1 MKKATVA
8 VFLLLSVLMAFGRN
22 VTDQE
27 VAIALKR
34 ALRAR
39 DNLSDTAEVQ
49 VSSALATG
57 KDICIEYRANTA
69 SGQSVSGLAVYRTED
84 ELVFLDNS
92 WIWERAC
99 LSGKYGQRRNGK
111 DLTPSLNAAL
121 AMPIPAKPAVA
132 TAAPAPVAASSAPPA
147 VVAPTPARPATAQL
161 IVQPAAPIATPV
173 TAASLAPTANAAQP
187 TPPAISAVKV
197 KAAPPAPP
205 VAPPV
210 VANAAPAPAVASAPA
225 VVAAATILPTA
236 SPNPVATPS
245 PATVATSIPALT
257 APTPVVTV
265 SPKPSSVIAA
275 ATTATV
281 PRIPSTSPVSS
292 LPAVSASPV
301 PAVSVPPEVAIVSQP
316 APIPS
321 EPNMIASNRAA
332 STETVLHGVTIIDN
346 NGALGPATSNVSAA
360 GPVES
365 LADAARRV
373 RIQRTMQ

>member
-121 AMPIPAKPAVA
+121 AMPIPTKPAVA

-187 TPPAISAVKV
+187 MPPAISAVEV

-205 VAPPV
+205 VGPPV

-225 VVAAATILPTA
+225 VVAAATILPAA

-245 PATVATSIPALT
+245 PATVATKMPALT

-275 ATTATV
+275 ATTATI

-316 APIPS
+316 APITS

-346 NGALGPATSNVSAA
+346 NGALGPATSTVSAA